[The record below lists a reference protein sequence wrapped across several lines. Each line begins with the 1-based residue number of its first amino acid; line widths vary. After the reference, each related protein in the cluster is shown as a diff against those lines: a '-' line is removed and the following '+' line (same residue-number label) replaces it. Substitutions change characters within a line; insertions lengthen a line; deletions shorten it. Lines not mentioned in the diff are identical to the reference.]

1 MQINPTRKACDICYH
16 KRIRSR
22 SRKARTSKHK
32 SVASVDG
39 LKDEVL
45 RLETSL
51 SQAQRRIKELEGQA
65 SLQSDTPHA
74 DSLLSTSEIYL
85 VDSTERIFGNGK
97 GLPPRQEI
105 LSTVDKFLSSLNSV
119 LPLFHPQRLNNSINR
134 WYDNPE
140 SQNVSTWAAI
150 NVILAL
156 TYRQNPSDKVIS
168 GTAVKFLNNAQ
179 TVLSKVMTG
188 EPKLLD
194 VQTLIG
200 MVLFLQAAS
209 DLQPAMTLMA
219 IALRLAH
226 SLGLHTRSNSDVLS
240 TSEMLE
246 RDRVFWIA
254 YICDRDI
261 AMRMRLPPLQ
271 NERDISIDWPSASPG
286 DEAGMIYTSDGTFSF
301 NFFLSRVQLAHIQ
314 GQIYEATQAP
324 FSPAS
329 DVHVR
334 LEKVAQVHRM
344 LDNWYASIPPP
355 FLPDAIVQAREVS
368 IYRPLGVLYASHLAC
383 RSLLCKTHAME
394 WQWLSSLQDFG
405 RKAADG
411 IVTSPHLP
419 VGWTE
424 LVYESRQYINLFA
437 SIEPKDPAF
446 FWMTVCT
453 YITGAVCLTA
463 NNIFNPWHE
472 NTQTDSDLTML
483 SFRFLE
489 NMIREAPLESL
500 QRLRDSWEEL
510 LQHARGASVQFVL
523 SKDDWFGNV
532 SMSA

>member
-1 MQINPTRKACDICYH
+1 
-16 KRIRSR
+16 
-22 SRKARTSKHK
+22 
-32 SVASVDG
+32 
-39 LKDEVL
+39 
-45 RLETSL
+45 
-51 SQAQRRIKELEGQA
+51 
-65 SLQSDTPHA
+65 
-74 DSLLSTSEIYL
+74 
-85 VDSTERIFGNGK
+85 
-97 GLPPRQEI
+97 
-105 LSTVDKFLSSLNSV
+105 
-119 LPLFHPQRLNNSINR
+119 
-134 WYDNPE
+134 
-140 SQNVSTWAAI
+140 
-150 NVILAL
+150 
-156 TYRQNPSDKVIS
+156 
-168 GTAVKFLNNAQ
+168 
-179 TVLSKVMTG
+179 MTG